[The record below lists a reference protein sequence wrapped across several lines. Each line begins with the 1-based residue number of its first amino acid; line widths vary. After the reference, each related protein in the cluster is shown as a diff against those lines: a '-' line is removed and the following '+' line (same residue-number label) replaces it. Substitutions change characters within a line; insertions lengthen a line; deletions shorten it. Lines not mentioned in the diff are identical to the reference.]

1 MLEIFFLPETWLSL
15 LTLTLMEIVLGI
27 DNVVFVS
34 IVVNR
39 LPEGERVRARQI
51 GMALAL
57 VFRLALLPLISWFST
72 LTVPLVEVV
81 GVGISGRDV
90 ILLGGGLF
98 LLAKSTMEI
107 HNKLEGAEEH
117 VSAASGSVTFAGT
130 LVQVMMLNIVFS
142 IDSVVT
148 AIGLVQHI
156 AVMVIAII
164 VSLAV
169 MLAFSGFI
177 SDFIERHPTMK
188 MLALAF
194 LLMIGFMLVVEGFHV
209 HVPKGYVYFAMAFS
223 LAVEALNMRLRT
235 KSPPVKLHNK
245 YVS

>member
-1 MLEIFFLPETWLSL
+1 MLPETWLSL
-15 LTLTLMEIVLGI
+15 LTLTLMEVVLGI

-39 LPEGERVRARQI
+39 LPEAQRVQARQI
-51 GMALAL
+51 GMGLALA
-57 VFRLALLPLISWFST
+57 FRLGLLPLISWFST
-72 LTVPLVEVV
+72 LTTPLVQVF

-107 HNKLEGAEEH
+107 HHKLEGGEEH
-117 VSAASGSVTFAGT
+117 ASATQGAVTFAST
-130 LVQVMMLNIVFS
+130 LVQVTILNIVFS
-142 IDSVVT
+142 VDSVIT
-148 AIGLVQHI
+148 AIGLVQHVAI
-156 AVMVIAII
+156 MVIAIV

-188 MLALAF
+188 MLALSF
-194 LLMIGFMLVVEGFHV
+194 LLMIGLLLMVEGLHV

-223 LAVEALNMRLRT
+223 LGVEILNMRLRT
-235 KSPPVKLHNK
+235 KATPVKLHSK
-245 YVS
+245 YTS